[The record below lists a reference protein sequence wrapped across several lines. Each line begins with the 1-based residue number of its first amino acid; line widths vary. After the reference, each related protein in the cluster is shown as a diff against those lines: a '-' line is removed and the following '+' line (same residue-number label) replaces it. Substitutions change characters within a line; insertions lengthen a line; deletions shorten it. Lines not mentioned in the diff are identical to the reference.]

1 MDLIDELRS
10 RVLCGDGAMGT
21 LLLDAGIPL
30 ERCFEELCV
39 TEPERI
45 ETIHRQYIDAGARV
59 IETNTFGASAVR
71 LERFGLEGRVT
82 EINRAAARIAAR
94 TARGKNVYVAG
105 SVGPLGISGDEAAER
120 GIDRSRC
127 FREQISALLEGG
139 VDLIFF
145 ETFMD
150 FEEMEIAFLA
160 RKEIDDGLAI
170 CSFACSPEGRIASG
184 MLLVDAFAKLRELKA
199 QIVGVNCMNG
209 PHGTLQLLQRV
220 PAEYVLSAYP
230 NAGYPK
236 YHEGR
241 FIYHAVPDDFAQ
253 AAREMVTEGAGL
265 IGGCCGTNP
274 KHIAAIAAAIAN
286 LQPVR
291 SKSVRVVVEPTPG

>member
-45 ETIHRQYIDAGARV
+45 ETIHQEYIDAGARV
-59 IETNTFGASAVR
+59 IETNTFGANAVR

-82 EINRAAARIAAR
+82 EINRAAAQIAAR

-105 SVGPLGISGDEAAER
+105 NVGPLGISGDEAAAR
-120 GIDRSRC
+120 GIDRALC

-139 VDLIFF
+139 VDMIFF

-150 FEEMEIAFLA
+150 FEEMKIAFLA
-160 RKEIDDGLAI
+160 R
-170 CSFACSPEGRIASG
+170 
-184 MLLVDAFAKLRELKA
+184 
-199 QIVGVNCMNG
+199 
-209 PHGTLQLLQRV
+209 
-220 PAEYVLSAYP
+220 
-230 NAGYPK
+230 
-236 YHEGR
+236 
-241 FIYHAVPDDFAQ
+241 
-253 AAREMVTEGAGL
+253 
-265 IGGCCGTNP
+265 
-274 KHIAAIAAAIAN
+274 
-286 LQPVR
+286 
-291 SKSVRVVVEPTPG
+291 